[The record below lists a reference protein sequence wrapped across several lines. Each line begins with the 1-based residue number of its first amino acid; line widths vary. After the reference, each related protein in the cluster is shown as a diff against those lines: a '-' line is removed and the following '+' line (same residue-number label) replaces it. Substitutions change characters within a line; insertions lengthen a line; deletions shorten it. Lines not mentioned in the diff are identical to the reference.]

1 MVFIKFGNL
10 CCFFPVFPPLPGTPI
25 MYMLDCIFPHVIVL
39 CLLFSFTSLY
49 FILNKF
55 CCQVFQYTSLLFLPC
70 LICCPFPPEYFSIQ
84 ILWFSCLGITLSFLY
99 VQFLFLSWSIM
110 SILCLTFSNGYL
122 CLGWSSKSHT
132 WPWSSRLPQAL
143 LLLLEHRPLQALLP
157 ALFLQSLQCCCRNCF
172 HCREQLLSSLLLF
185 SQLNL
190 THISFFNIR
199 IPEDAKGSMK
209 GIKNNWES

>member
-10 CCFFPVFPPLPGTPI
+10 CCFFSVFPPLPGTPI

-99 VQFLFLSWSIM
+99 VQFLFLSWSIVARKA
-110 SILCLTFSNGYL
+110 SG
-122 CLGWSSKSHT
+122 GGVSKK
-132 WPWSSRLPQAL
+132 L
-143 LLLLEHRPLQALLP
+143 
-157 ALFLQSLQCCCRNCF
+157 
-172 HCREQLLSSLLLF
+172 
-185 SQLNL
+185 
-190 THISFFNIR
+190 
-199 IPEDAKGSMK
+199 
-209 GIKNNWES
+209 KNNWGPQKTTVDLLAHYSIITAIIQYTHLYYIWKTI